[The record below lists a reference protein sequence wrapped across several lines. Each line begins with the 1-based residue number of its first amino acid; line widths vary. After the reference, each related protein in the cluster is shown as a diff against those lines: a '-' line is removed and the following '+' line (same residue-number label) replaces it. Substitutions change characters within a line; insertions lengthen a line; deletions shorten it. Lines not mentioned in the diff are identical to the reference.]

1 MNRPWWKFLVPVVF
15 GLQSIAGVAVA
26 QIHSSAISMGA
37 GGAGRASVESSD
49 AVYLNPA
56 TIAHLRE
63 RNLQSGI
70 SGDEWNV
77 SITDNAKDSAFP
89 AGLAYLQRREDRG
102 TGQDVMIRD
111 VRLSLANFVGKSR
124 WAMGLTA
131 HQYLI
136 ETPVAREEQV
146 NADLGLVW
154 TPAKDWGVAFVVSD
168 FMPESKTVPSTDRLK
183 SRASIGLMRVYKN
196 FVRLRADLISA
207 ENQDASHPTLALG
220 YEAYANEWV
229 IFRLGYRKEN
239 DLQRQAGTAGL
250 GLDLARF
257 TLNYGYESV
266 SGESPENRHSI
277 DLGIPF

>member
-15 GLQSIAGVAVA
+15 GLQCIAGVAVA
-26 QIHSSAISMGA
+26 QIHSSAISMST
-37 GGAGRASVESSD
+37 GGAGRASVEAGD

-56 TIAHLRE
+56 TIAHLRD
-63 RNLQSGI
+63 RTLQSGI

-77 SITDNAKDSAFP
+77 SLTDNAKDSSFP
-89 AGLAYLQRREDRG
+89 AGLAYLQRREDRANG
-102 TGQDVMIRD
+102 EEIMIRD
-111 VRLSLANFVGKSR
+111 VRLSFANFIGKSN

-136 ETPVAREEQV
+136 ENPLFREEQV

-154 TPAKDWGVAFVVSD
+154 TPAKDWGVGFVVND
-168 FMPESKTVPSTDRLK
+168 FMPESKTVPSADRLK
-183 SRASIGLMRVYKN
+183 SRMSVGLTRVYKN

-207 ENQDASHPTLALG
+207 ENQDFSHPVLALG
-220 YEAYANEWV
+220 YEAYLNNWV

-239 DLQRQAGTAGL
+239 DLQRTAGTAGL

-257 TLNYGYESV
+257 TLNYGYESL
-266 SGESPENRHSI
+266 SGESPENRHSV
-277 DLGIPF
+277 DLAIPF